1 MKNKKIGT
9 LIIIVCSV
17 LWAIS
22 GICGQLLFSRTS
34 LSTPFLTMVRLA
46 VSGLILSGMAFF
58 SNPQKFLLLFKN
70 KKDMLNAFIFSVF
83 GCMAVQY
90 SYFAAIE
97 ASNAATGTILQ
108 YMSPIFVVVTM
119 SALHKKLPT
128 IAEGLCCILA
138 VAGVFL
144 VSTGGNIKSLSISP
158 EALFWGI
165 FSAGCLAYYNIAPVN
180 LVKKYGAMEIVGLGM
195 LLGSVML
202 GVLVRPFGV
211 PMEGVDIVAV
221 IIIIFGTIIPFA
233 AYPKGVAIIG
243 STKSSIIATSEPMSA
258 FLISLFILGEKY
270 PPLSIVGF
278 FFIVLAVI
286 FITLS
291 GKKENNDRK

>member
-211 PMEGVDIVAV
+211 PM
-221 IIIIFGTIIPFA
+221 
-233 AYPKGVAIIG
+233 
-243 STKSSIIATSEPMSA
+243 
-258 FLISLFILGEKY
+258 
-270 PPLSIVGF
+270 
-278 FFIVLAVI
+278 
-286 FITLS
+286 
-291 GKKENNDRK
+291 

>member
-1 MKNKKIGT
+1 MNNKKIGT

-58 SNPQKFLLLFKN
+58 SNPQKFLSLFKH

-119 SALHKKLPT
+119 SALHK
-128 IAEGLCCILA
+128 
-138 VAGVFL
+138 
-144 VSTGGNIKSLSISP
+144 N
-158 EALFWGI
+158 
-165 FSAGCLAYYNIAPVN
+165 CL
-180 LVKKYGAMEIVGLGM
+180 
-195 LLGSVML
+195 LLQRNFV
-202 GVLVRPFGV
+202 VYWR
-211 PMEGVDIVAV
+211 
-221 IIIIFGTIIPFA
+221 
-233 AYPKGVAIIG
+233 
-243 STKSSIIATSEPMSA
+243 
-258 FLISLFILGEKY
+258 
-270 PPLSIVGF
+270 
-278 FFIVLAVI
+278 
-286 FITLS
+286 
-291 GKKENNDRK
+291 

>member
-1 MKNKKIGT
+1 MNNKKIGT

-58 SNPQKFLLLFKN
+58 SNPQKFLSLFKN

-144 VSTGGNIKSLSISP
+144 VSTGGNIKYLSISP

-195 LLGSVML
+195 LLGSVNA
-202 GVLVRPFGV
+202 RCFS
-211 PMEGVDIVAV
+211 AT
-221 IIIIFGTIIPFA
+221 FW
-233 AYPKGVAIIG
+233 
-243 STKSSIIATSEPMSA
+243 STN
-258 FLISLFILGEKY
+258 G
-270 PPLSIVGF
+270 G
-278 FFIVLAVI
+278 
-286 FITLS
+286 
-291 GKKENNDRK
+291 R